1 MKFQTNFLSDLDK
14 KIQEIIDTIMEQENE
29 MSMQGITITFKGS
42 KLKLSLR
49 RNLSV
54 IELKKLKQ
62 EFISICKNHP
72 PKTIDDA
79 GDAFV
84 GYLQTALERF

>member
-1 MKFQTNFLSDLDK
+1 
-14 KIQEIIDTIMEQENE
+14 MEQENS
-29 MSMQGITITFKGS
+29 MSTQGIIITFKGC

-49 RNLSV
+49 RNLTV

-62 EFISICKNHP
+62 EFINICKNHP
-72 PKTIDDA
+72 PRSVEDA
-79 GDAFV
+79 GDAFI

>member
-1 MKFQTNFLSDLDK
+1 MA
-14 KIQEIIDTIMEQENE
+14 EENE
-29 MSMQGITITFKGS
+29 MSMQGINIAFKGS

-54 IELKKLKQ
+54 IELKKFKQ
-62 EFISICKNHP
+62 EFISICKIHP
-72 PKTIDDA
+72 PKNIEDA
-79 GDAFV
+79 GDEFV

>member
-1 MKFQTNFLSDLDK
+1 MKFHANFISDLDK
-14 KIQEIIDTIMEQENE
+14 KIQEIIDTIMSEENE
-29 MSMQGITITFKGS
+29 MSMQGMVISFKNS
-42 KLKLSLR
+42 KLKLNLR

-62 EFISICKNHP
+62 EFISICKSHP

-79 GDAFV
+79 GDSFI
-84 GYLQTALERF
+84 GYLQMALERL